1 MMRGLMDEH
10 VVRFDQVTHYYG
22 TLCALNGVSFEV
34 SRGSIFGLIGPN
46 GSGKS
51 TTLNLITTLLTPKS
65 GSIRV
70 VGLDVAEN
78 PSAAKARIGYAPEE
92 VNIYQGLSPREF
104 GVLSGAL
111 HGMAEEE
118 SSEAVDRLLETFK
131 LADRRDDLI
140 GGLSKGMKRKS
151 LLISALVHGPELL
164 ILDEPLDGLDV
175 IAQQILKEVIVDHA
189 AQGGT
194 VIYSTHILEIV
205 DGLCTHV
212 LLLKK
217 GKVITFGTLEDVRAN
232 LGFDDLA
239 RAFHDD
245 R

>member
-1 MMRGLMDEH
+1 VNGH
-10 VVRFDQVTHYYG
+10 VVEFDSVTHYYG
-22 TLCALNGVSFEV
+22 KLCALEDVSFRV
-34 SRGSIFGLIGPN
+34 PAGSIFGLIGPN

-51 TTLNLITTLLTPKS
+51 TTLNLMTTLLTPKS

-70 VGLDVAEN
+70 GGLDVAEN
-78 PSAAKARIGYAPEE
+78 PSAVKARIGYAPEE
-92 VNIYQGLSPREF
+92 VNVYQGLSPREF

-111 HGMAEEE
+111 HGLSEAE
-118 SSEAVDRLLETFK
+118 SAAAVDRLLETFR
-131 LADRRDDLI
+131 LDDRRDDLV

-151 LLISALVHGPELL
+151 LLISALVHDPELL

-175 IAQQILKEVIVDHA
+175 IAQQILKDVIVEHA
-189 AQGGT
+189 AGGGT

-212 LLLKK
+212 MLLKG
-217 GKVITFGTLEDVRAN
+217 GKVIAVGTLEEVRAHV
-232 LGFDDLA
+232 GVDDLA
-239 RAFHDD
+239 RAFHGD

>member
-1 MMRGLMDEH
+1 VNGH
-10 VVRFDQVTHYYG
+10 VVEFDSITHYYG
-22 TLCALNGVSFEV
+22 GLCALEDVSFRV
-34 SRGSIFGLIGPN
+34 PSRSIFGLIGPN

-51 TTLNLITTLLTPKS
+51 TALNLMTTLLTPKS

-70 VGLDVAEN
+70 CGLDVAEN

-92 VNIYQGLSPREF
+92 VNVYQGLSPREF
-104 GVLSGAL
+104 GILSGAL
-111 HGMAEEE
+111 HGLSEAE
-118 SSEAVDRLLETFK
+118 SAKAVDRLLETFQ
-131 LADRRDDLI
+131 LDDRRDDLV

-151 LLISALVHGPELL
+151 LLISALVHDPELL

-175 IAQQILKEVIVDHA
+175 VAQQILKDIIVGHA
-189 AQGGT
+189 ADGGT

-217 GKVITFGTLEDVRAN
+217 GKVIAVGTLDEVREH

-239 RAFHDD
+239 RAFHGD